1 MSTFYYLRL
10 VEITYFEK
18 MLVGK
23 LYKPMRAKHATLNTF
38 LDFFCRTNSLKT
50 LVIRFLLL

>member
-38 LDFFCRTNSLKT
+38 F
-50 LVIRFLLL
+50 